1 MRFAL
6 RAGALGFALALLA
19 AGLFVPIP
27 VEGRPGPPGTE
38 LPPPATGG
46 ITKLDPL
53 LQKLTNNRR
62 LLIVGAHPDD
72 ENSALLAVVSRKLG
86 GEAAYLSLTRGEGG
100 QNLIGDELGVG
111 LGLIR
116 TQELLAARRLDG
128 ARQFFTRAYDFGFSK
143 SLDEALRFWPKRD
156 LLEDA
161 VRVVRRF
168 RPQVLFVTFTG
179 TPADG
184 HGQHSASA
192 VVAREAFQAAGDASA
207 FPELSREGLPP
218 WAPKTLLRSNWF
230 DEEKKSFPISTG
242 DVEPL
247 TGKSYAQIAVASRS
261 LHRSQGTGAL
271 QRPGPNETGA
281 IWLDGTAGSGGQELF
296 AGVDTRLR
304 SIAADV
310 TDAARRT
317 KIETLLDGVQS
328 SAEKLRARLSPA
340 TIRDAAAPLAGML
353 RDLRAARALS
363 TSADAGAASV
373 LDEKVAAAEA
383 ALAAAAEVTLDAL
396 AETETA
402 VEGEAVPITASVWN
416 AGGAPVEVAS
426 VALESPDGWTVSAAT
441 ANTGK
446 TVSAGKLEEWKLEAR
461 VPAGAAATIP
471 YFLRR
476 PLKDSLYDWTGV
488 PESIKGEPFAP
499 PAVTAVAVV
508 RIGGES
514 VRLSREVTLR
524 IRDEVAGEIRHS
536 LRAVPRL
543 EVSVEPSSIVWPLER
558 RRPRPITVTV
568 SSNAKDAIAG
578 NVEIVLPPRWP
589 AIPPAAFSLAKKGDR
604 AVIEISLL
612 PPESLTTGKFDITV
626 AAVVGGGGKFATSIA
641 MIDYEHIRPTPQP
654 KAAQIAFSAVDLKLP
669 KLASVGY
676 VRGAADRVPEA
687 LLGVGVP
694 VRLLTDEDLERGD
707 LSRYDAILIGSR
719 AYETDP
725 GLARANGRLLD
736 AVRAGGLL
744 IVQYQQYPF
753 IQGGYAPY
761 TLEIA
766 RPHDRVTDETAKV
779 TILDPADPLW
789 STPNKIGP
797 QDWDGWVQERGL
809 YFAHTWAP
817 EYTPMLAM
825 NDPGAPEMKG
835 SLLAARVG
843 KGRYVYTGLA
853 FFRQLPAGVP
863 GAYRLIANLLGWK

>member
-19 AGLFVPIP
+19 AGLFVPIA
-27 VEGRPGPPGTE
+27 VEGRPGPPGTA
-38 LPPPATGG
+38 LPPPTTGG
-46 ITKLDPL
+46 ITTLDPQL
-53 LQKLTNNRR
+53 RKLTNNRR

-143 SLDEALRFWPKRD
+143 SLDEALRFWPKQE

-161 VRVVRRF
+161 VRVIRRF
-168 RPQVLFVTFTG
+168 RPQVVFVTFTG

-192 VVAREAFQAAGDASA
+192 VVAREAFAAAGDASA
-207 FPELSREGLPP
+207 FPELSRQGLPP
-218 WAPKTLLRSNWF
+218 WTPKTLLRSNWF
-230 DEEKKSFPISTG
+230 DDEKKGFPIPTG

-261 LHRSQGTGAL
+261 LHHSQGTGAL

-281 IWLDGTAGSGGQELF
+281 IWLDGAGPGGRELF

-304 SIAADV
+304 SIAAEV
-310 TDAARRT
+310 TDASRRA
-317 KIETLLDGVQS
+317 KIETLLDGVES

-340 TIRDAAAPLAGML
+340 SIRDAAAPLASML
-353 RDLRAARALS
+353 RDLRAARALL
-363 TSADAGAASV
+363 TPTDVGASAI
-373 LDEKVAAAEA
+373 LDEKIAAAET
-383 ALAAAAEVTLDAL
+383 ALAAAAEVTVDAL

-402 VEGEAVPITASVWN
+402 VDGEAVPITASVWN
-416 AGGAPVEVAS
+416 AGGGPVEVES
-426 VALESPDGWTVSAAT
+426 VALESPDGWTVSAPGA
-441 ANTGK
+441 GR
-446 TVSAGKLEEWKLEAR
+446 TVAAGKLEEWKLEAR
-461 VPAGAAATIP
+461 VPEGAPATIP

-476 PLKDSLYDWTGV
+476 PLKESLYDWTGV
-488 PESIKGEPFAP
+488 PETVKGEPSAP
-499 PAVTAVAVV
+499 PPVTAVATV

-514 VRLSREVTLR
+514 VRVSREATLR
-524 IRDEVAGEIRHS
+524 IRDEVAGEIRHP

-543 EVSVEPSSIVWPLER
+543 DVAVEPSAIVWPLER

-568 SSNAKDAIAG
+568 TSNTKDAVAG
-578 NVEIVLPPRWP
+578 NVEIALPARWP

-604 AVIEISLL
+604 AVIEIPLL

-626 AAVVGGGGKFATSIA
+626 AAVPAGGGRYAASIA

-725 GLARANGRLLD
+725 GLARANRRLLD

-779 TILDPADPLW
+779 TILNPSDALW
-789 STPNKIGP
+789 STPNAIGP

-825 NDPGAPEMKG
+825 NDPGAPEQKG
-835 SLLAARVG
+835 ALLAARVG

>member
-1 MRFAL
+1 VRFAL

-19 AGLFVPIP
+19 AGLPVA
-27 VEGRPGPPGTE
+27 VEGRPGPPGSE

-168 RPQVLFVTFTG
+168 RPQVVFVTFTG

-192 VVAREAFQAAGDASA
+192 VVAREAYAAAGNPGA

-218 WAPKTLLRSNWF
+218 WTPKTLLHSNWF
-230 DEEKKSFPISTG
+230 DDEKKSFPIPTG

-261 LHRSQGTGAL
+261 LHHSQGTGAL

-281 IWLDGTAGSGGQELF
+281 IWLDGAGSDGRELF

-310 TDAARRT
+310 TDASRRA
-317 KIETLLDGVQS
+317 KVETLLDGVQS
-328 SAEKLRARLSPA
+328 SAEKLRARLSPS

-353 RDLRAARALS
+353 RDLRAARALLTPS
-363 TSADAGAASV
+363 DLGAAV
-373 LDEKVAAAEA
+373 ILDEKIEAAEA
-383 ALAAAAEVTLDAL
+383 ALATAAEVTLDAL

-416 AGGAPVEVAS
+416 AGGAPVEVES
-426 VALESPDGWTVSAAT
+426 VALESPDGWTVSAPT
-441 ANTGK
+441 AGSGK
-446 TVSAGKLEEWKLEAR
+446 TVGPGKLEEWKLEAR
-461 VPAGAAATIP
+461 VPAGAPATIP

-476 PLKDSLYDWTGV
+476 PLKESLYDWTGV
-488 PESIKGEPFAP
+488 PESVKGEPFAP
-499 PAVTAVAVV
+499 PAVNAVATV

-514 VRLSREVTLR
+514 VRLSREATLR

-543 EVSVEPSSIVWPLER
+543 DVSVEPASIVWPLER
-558 RRPRPITVTV
+558 RRPRSITVTV
-568 SSNAKDAIAG
+568 TSNAKDAVAG
-578 NVEIVLPPRWP
+578 NVEIGLPPRWP
-589 AIPPAAFSLAKKGDR
+589 AIPPSAFSLAKKGDR
-604 AVIEISLL
+604 AVVEIPLL
-612 PPESLTTGKFDITV
+612 PPESLTTGRFDLTV
-626 AAVVGGGGKFATSIA
+626 AAVPAGGGRFATSIA
-641 MIDYEHIRPTPQP
+641 MIDYEHIRPTPHP
-654 KAAQIAFSAVDLKLP
+654 KAAQISFSAVDLKLP

-789 STPNKIGP
+789 STPNRIGP
-797 QDWDGWVQERGL
+797 PDWDGWVQERGL